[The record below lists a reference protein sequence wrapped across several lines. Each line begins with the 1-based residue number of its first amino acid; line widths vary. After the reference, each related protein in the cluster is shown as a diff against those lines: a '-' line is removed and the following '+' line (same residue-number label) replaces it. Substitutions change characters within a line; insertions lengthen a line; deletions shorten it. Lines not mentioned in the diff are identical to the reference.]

1 MPGLLWPGTTCRSM
15 SLMTDDEVNEI
26 LDTVE
31 HMLDGVETP
40 NLDALRRR
48 NGHGGPPNNGAR
60 CPAQWTGSLR
70 SPGCNPIGVSG
81 PDLTS
86 PGTGGLCVEHA
97 KIPTGLVNGAHR
109 GVRRMRRAHGCR

>member
-1 MPGLLWPGTTCRSM
+1 M

-60 CPAQWTGSLR
+60 CRAQSTGSLR
-70 SPGCNPIGVSG
+70 SPDCNPIGVSG

-86 PGTGGLCVEHA
+86 PGTGASVSSVHRSQPVWSMALTEGFEEW
-97 KIPTGLVNGAHR
+97 PERMGAGSVSHMQ
-109 GVRRMRRAHGCR
+109 GEP